1 MTASPAPDARVVAV
15 TANSPGCLIICL
27 ASLTAIVGTF
37 AWTVATDPALSG
49 KIVAGVIALPFTATL
64 IWFVIRIPAMRRGA
78 RIAVDG
84 TGLWWSDGDEAY
96 ADAIPWDEVRAVA
109 IGVWR
114 GPRRT
119 SPPKMSRYLEIY
131 LISTE
136 HAGRHPRLASKW
148 YDVRP
153 PEDLPDRCYRFH
165 LVVPGA
171 HDLLARAVRDRHP
184 GLWIGEFEH
193 TAAPALASRSE

>member
-37 AWTVATDPALSG
+37 AWTVA
-49 KIVAGVIALPFTATL
+49 
-64 IWFVIRIPAMRRGA
+64 
-78 RIAVDG
+78 AV
-84 TGLWWSDGDEAY
+84 
-96 ADAIPWDEVRAVA
+96 
-109 IGVWR
+109 
-114 GPRRT
+114 
-119 SPPKMSRYLEIY
+119 
-131 LISTE
+131 
-136 HAGRHPRLASKW
+136 RHPKLASKW

-193 TAAPALASRSE
+193 TAAPALASRSEQRERTDRSRAHARSAQEPKGPIQSRMT